1 MIPIVYSI
9 SSRSC
14 KSSPRGFQM
23 ERQVIKLEWKWSHIF
38 VALSLML
45 LAVGCGGRAIV
56 SPASR
61 PEVPERRLPRMG
73 YSIQIGAFSNLH
85 NAIRLTEC
93 LESDGL
99 NAYYF
104 VHKTGLYKVRFG
116 DFPSKETARRKAEDI
131 LATGI
136 IDGYYIVS
144 PDDYA
149 LGEERKYGR
158 RDLRDRIVETAR
170 SYIGLPYR
178 WGGSSSD
185 GGFDCSGLAM
195 AVYQLN
201 GLNLPRSSEQQYRAG
216 IFVKR
221 SQLLQGDLVFFA
233 TSRGRKV
240 SHVGIYAGNNKFIHA
255 PGRGKRIRA
264 DSLSKRYFQT
274 RYAGARTYLR

>member
-1 MIPIVYSI
+1 MSPIVYMI

-23 ERQVIKLEWKWSHIF
+23 ERQVIKPEWKWSHIF

-56 SPASR
+56 SPGSR

-85 NAIRLTEC
+85 NAIRLTES

-233 TSRGRKV
+233 TCRGRKV
-240 SHVGIYAGNNKFIHA
+240 SHVGIYAGNDKFIHA
-255 PGRGKRIRA
+255 PGRGKKIRA

-274 RYAGARTYLR
+274 RYAGARTYLW